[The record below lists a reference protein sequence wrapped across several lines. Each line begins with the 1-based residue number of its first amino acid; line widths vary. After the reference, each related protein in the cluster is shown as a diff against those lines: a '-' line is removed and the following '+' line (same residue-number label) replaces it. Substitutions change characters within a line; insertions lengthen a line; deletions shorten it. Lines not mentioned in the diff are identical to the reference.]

1 VKARAA
7 IALPGDPGVIVGT
20 LELMDPGPADVVVEV
35 AASGICASDRHV
47 MGTGMNFG
55 SRIGLV
61 APPIVLGHE
70 LAGRVAEVGRE
81 VRGLRPGDRVVGAST
96 PVCGRCDSCV
106 EGFSN
111 MCEMFGE
118 VVLRTRY
125 RGQGYE
131 ATAMCGLGSFADIAV
146 LREEQLVRV
155 ETLLPDPE
163 LSLIGCGVITGAGAV
178 FNRARIT
185 PGSSVAVIGC
195 GGVGLAAL
203 QAARIAG
210 AVRILAVDPSAAKR
224 AAAVSLGASDAID
237 PGAGPVEDQILDATH
252 GLGVNAAIEA
262 FGSADT
268 VRQALLVTGRGGI
281 CIQLGSPRPGERIEI
296 PPGAGE
302 RLFVTSVYGS
312 GNARRDIP
320 RLAALAE
327 AGRFDLNAMVSDT
340 IGLEADAIN
349 AALLTP
355 DPSVIRTVISTAGRP
370 T

>member
-7 IALPGDPGVIVGT
+7 IALSGAPGVLVDA
-20 LELMDPGPADVVVEV
+20 LELVDPGPADVVVEV

-55 SRIGLV
+55 PRIGMV
-61 APPIVLGHE
+61 GPPIVLGHE

-106 EGFSN
+106 DGFSN
-111 MCEMFGE
+111 MCEMFSE

-125 RGQGYE
+125 RGDSYE
-131 ATAMCGLGSFADIAV
+131 ATAMCGLGSFANIAI

-155 ETLLPDPE
+155 DTSLPDPE

-185 PGSSVAVIGC
+185 PGSSVAIIGC

-210 AVRILAVDPSAAKR
+210 AVRILAVDPSEAKR
-224 AAAVSLGASDAID
+224 SAALKLGASEAID
-237 PGAGPVEDQILDATH
+237 PAAGPVEEQILDATH
-252 GLGVNAAIEA
+252 GLGVHK
-262 FGSADT
+262 
-268 VRQALLVTGRGGI
+268 R
-281 CIQLGSPRPGERIEI
+281 CW
-296 PPGAGE
+296 
-302 RLFVTSVYGS
+302 
-312 GNARRDIP
+312 
-320 RLAALAE
+320 
-327 AGRFDLNAMVSDT
+327 
-340 IGLEADAIN
+340 
-349 AALLTP
+349 
-355 DPSVIRTVISTAGRP
+355 
-370 T
+370 